1 MPIDPKRLKTLLSL
15 NSFDIR
21 NWSDVQLIDVILELR
36 DIQLLPPNNSDEAL
50 QAGKLIGEIKSHL
63 LSRINLLKGDV
74 NALKR
79 VLGVGIYAGKDYND
93 IYRGLV

>member
-1 MPIDPKRLKTLLSL
+1 MPADPKILKLTSY
-15 NSFDIR
+15 DIR
-21 NWSDVQLIDVILELR
+21 NLSDVQLIDKLLEFREL
-36 DIQLLPPNNSDEAL
+36 QLLPPNNSDEAL